1 MTTDELSG
9 YGNPKSKKSAIV
21 LYSHLSLFGISL
33 KNGQIVFFTS
43 KPVLNSGEGAIK

>member
-1 MTTDELSG
+1 MNYPDMATLRERNLLLFYTVISQF
-9 YGNPKSKKSAIV
+9 
-21 LYSHLSLFGISL
+21 FGISL